1 MQFQK
6 NLLVIIILISWSLI
20 IMNIMKIKLKYSNRM

>member
-20 IMNIMKIKLKYSNRM
+20 IMNIMKI

>member
-20 IMNIMKIKLKYSNRM
+20 IMNIMKIKLKYSNRI